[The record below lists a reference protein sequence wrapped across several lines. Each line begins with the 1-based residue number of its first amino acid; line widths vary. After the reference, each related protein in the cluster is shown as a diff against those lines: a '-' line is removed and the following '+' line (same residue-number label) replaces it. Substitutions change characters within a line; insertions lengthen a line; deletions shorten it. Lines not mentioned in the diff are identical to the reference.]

1 MSITYKWRVTGLK
14 VKDEND
20 NANAV
25 VQVYWEK
32 KGIDENGICASFN
45 GVSPFTSTTIPE
57 GSEFIPLEEL
67 TEEIVLEW
75 VQAVAVGSYET
86 YINSYIENQI
96 DKIINPISRATLPWL
111 EPEPEIPL
119 PWPEPEPEIPPIDDI
134 AMVECIANT
143 EIVI

>member
-20 NANAV
+20 NADAV

-32 KGIDENGICASFN
+32 KGIDENGLSASFN
-45 GVSPFTSTTIPE
+45 GVTPFTSTTMPE
-57 GSEFIPLEEL
+57 GSKFIPFEEL

-75 VQAVAVGSYET
+75 VQAVTVGSYET
-86 YINSYIENQI
+86 HINSYIENQI
-96 DKIINPISRATLPWL
+96 DKIINPISRATLPW
-111 EPEPEIPL
+111 
-119 PWPEPEPEIPPIDDI
+119 PEPEPEIPHIDDI
-134 AMVECIANT
+134 AMEEWVANT